1 MATPPFPRIVPM
13 GDRALVIEFG
23 DAAEPALSSHIAA
36 VAQHMRASP
45 PAGVLDI
52 VPTYTTL
59 ALHYD
64 PAAVADGDSP
74 YDTLAEQVEA
84 WLGAEPAGSMVQG
97 RLIEI
102 PVCYGG
108 QFGEDLEALA
118 SRHGLQPEEA
128 VRLHSAPRYHV
139 HMLGFVPGFAYLGG
153 LDERLATPRRD
164 SPRPKV
170 PAGSVA
176 IGGGHTGIFPLET
189 PGGWHLIG
197 RTPLQ
202 LFTPGMEPPCLLNAG
217 DSVHFVPISAERFAS
232 LAREQ
237 A

>member
-1 MATPPFPRIVPM
+1 M

-23 DAAEPALSSHIAA
+23 DAADPKLSSHIAA
-36 VAQHMRASP
+36 LAQRLRASP

-52 VPTYTTL
+52 VPTFTTL

-64 PAAVADGDSP
+64 PADVEDGDSP
-74 YDTLAEQVEA
+74 YDVLAGQVEA
-84 WLGAEPAGSMVQG
+84 WLCAEPPESTVQG
-97 RLIEI
+97 RSIEI

-108 QFGEDLEALA
+108 TFGEDLDALA
-118 SRHGLQPEEA
+118 GRHGLRPEDV
-128 VRLHSAPRYHV
+128 VRLHSEPRYHV

-153 LDERLATPRRD
+153 LDARLATPRRD
-164 SPRPKV
+164 HPRPKV

-176 IGGGHTGIFPLET
+176 IGGAHTGIFPLET

-197 RTPLQ
+197 RTPLR
-202 LFTPGMEPPCLLNAG
+202 LFTPGSEPPCLLNPG
-217 DSVHFVPISAERFAS
+217 DSVQFVPISADRFTS
-232 LAREQ
+232 LSREH

>member
-1 MATPPFPRIVPM
+1 MAITPFPRIVPM
-13 GDRALVIEFG
+13 GDRALVVEFG
-23 DAAEPALSSHIAA
+23 DAADQALSSHIAA
-36 VAQHMRASP
+36 VAQHLREAAL
-45 PAGVLDI
+45 AGVLDV

-59 ALHYD
+59 AVHYD

-74 YDTLAEQVEA
+74 YDTLAGQVET
-84 WLGAEPAGSMVQG
+84 WLGTESAGSTVQG

-108 QFGEDLEALA
+108 RFGEDLEALA
-118 SRHGLQPEEA
+118 GRHGLLPEEA
-128 VRLHSAPRYHV
+128 VRLHSATRYYV

-164 SPRPKV
+164 VPRAKV

-176 IGGGHTGIFPLET
+176 IGGGNTGIFPLET

-197 RTPLQ
+197 RTPLR

-217 DSVHFVPISAERFAS
+217 DSVHFVPISPERFDS
-232 LAREQ
+232 LARDE